1 MSLTFLCTKTMVM
14 NFYDSRSL
22 SYGSSVTALPSQPV
36 LRAELLGRLSAE
48 KDSLDKLTVTQ

>member
-1 MSLTFLCTKTMVM
+1 MVI